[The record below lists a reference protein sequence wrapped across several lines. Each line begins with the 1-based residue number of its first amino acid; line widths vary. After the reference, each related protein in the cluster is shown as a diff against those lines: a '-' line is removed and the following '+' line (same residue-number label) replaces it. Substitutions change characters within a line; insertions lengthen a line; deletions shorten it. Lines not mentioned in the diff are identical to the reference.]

1 MDPIVIDCGT
11 CCARG
16 TAACADCVVTYVC
29 EHEPDDALVIDV
41 AEYRALK
48 LLNDAGLVP
57 KLRHTAGA

>member
-1 MDPIVIDCGT
+1 MEPIVIDCGT
-11 CCARG
+11 CSARH

-29 EHEPDDALVIDV
+29 EHEPDHALVIDV

-48 LLNDAGLVP
+48 LLNEAGLVP